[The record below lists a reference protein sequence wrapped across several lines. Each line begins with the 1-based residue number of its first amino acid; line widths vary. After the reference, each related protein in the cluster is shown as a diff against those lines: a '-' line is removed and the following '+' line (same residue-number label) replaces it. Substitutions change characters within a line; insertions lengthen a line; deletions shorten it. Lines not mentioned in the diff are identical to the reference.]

1 MTIKTE
7 DRLQG
12 QRDIEESRQLL
23 GKPAELVLQGKTS
36 SEVSF
41 AGQKVLIRSY
51 GWSQLFDVL
60 SAVQLMLDQLALPM
74 NLGRPLTDVFAEH
87 RSIVDQLISLS
98 TGMPIE
104 QIHALGLIDGMRLAT
119 AVWNE
124 NKHFFEVETTA
135 LLARRLLSDLKTEKS
150 SSDEAPTKPQADE
163 QPHDSQ
169 HSTEPGPPSPID

>member
-1 MTIKTE
+1 MTNNTE
-7 DRLQG
+7 AQLQG

-23 GKPAELVLQGKTS
+23 GKPAELVLQGSTC
-36 SEVSF
+36 SEASF
-41 AGQKVLIRSY
+41 AGHTVLIRSY

-74 NLGRPLTDVFAEH
+74 NHGRPLTHVFAEH

-104 QIHALGLIDGMRLAT
+104 QINALGLIDGMRLAT

-135 LLARRLLSDLKTEKS
+135 LLASRLLSDLKTEKS
-150 SSDEAPTKPQADE
+150 SSVGAPNKPQAGE
-163 QPHDSQ
+163 QLRDSP
-169 HSTEPGPPSPID
+169 HSTEPGQPSPIG